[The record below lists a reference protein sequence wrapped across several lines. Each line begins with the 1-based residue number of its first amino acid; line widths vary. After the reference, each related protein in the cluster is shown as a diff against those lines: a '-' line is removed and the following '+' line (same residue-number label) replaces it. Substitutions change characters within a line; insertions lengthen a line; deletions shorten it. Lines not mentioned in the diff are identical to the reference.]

1 MDDETRQWLT
11 IVAMCLAGSRPAYL
25 VSTGEGGTLAALV
38 IVCSVVVILLS
49 GWQLR
54 RDSS

>member
-11 IVAMCLAGSRPAYL
+11 IVAMCIAGSRPAYL
-25 VSTGEGGTLAALV
+25 LITGEGGTLATLAT
-38 IVCSVVVILLS
+38 IGSVVVILLS

-54 RDSS
+54 RDPN